1 MLSDRIKLLRKK
13 KGLSQEELAVH
24 LNVVRQTVSKWER
37 GYSLP
42 DAEMLKRIACA
53 LEVSVDELLG
63 TSAESPEEIARLA
76 DELAQINEKLAQK
89 DRQSKRVI
97 KILAVVFV
105 LSFILSMIWVC
116 WGISGIRNAEN
127 LPAYVTIDG
136 IEQEADPR
144 NTPVETDCP
153 QQP

>member
-13 KGLSQEELAVH
+13 KGLSQEELALQVH
-24 LNVVRQTVSKWER
+24 VVRQTVSKWER

-42 DAEMLKRIACA
+42 DAEMLKRLACT
-53 LEVSVDELLG
+53 LDVSVDELLG
-63 TSAESPEEIARLA
+63 TTAESPEEIARLA

-97 KILAVVFV
+97 KILAVVLA
-105 LSFILSMIWVC
+105 LSIILSILWVC
-116 WGISGIRNAEN
+116 WGISGMRKAKNF
-127 LPAYVTIDG
+127 PAYVTIDG